1 VKRPRGIKP
10 INLLA
15 LLLFLAGTAWA
26 MTRSQRVV
34 REIQCA
40 YYTAIGPFLRSGS
53 ELETHAR
60 KFREDVR
67 DNQKLEVELATL
79 QSEVDRL
86 RLFERKTGQ
95 LEAENTKLREALGFR
110 ERAPFNALTARVVR
124 RQPSTWWQTVI
135 IDRGNDA
142 GIAPQMPVVTGNGLV
157 GKIDRPLGEMSTVIL
172 LTDEACQVSARVEGT
187 GETGILSGQRG
198 EPEADPLLRLKYLS
212 RNAPVKAGMKVFST
226 GRGGVFPANL
236 LLGTIVSFES
246 GSYEAEALVRPS
258 VDFAKLDTVFVVLR
272 PEKS

>member
-1 VKRPRGIKP
+1 VKRPGGIKP

-34 REIQCA
+34 REIQCT
-40 YYTAIGPFLRSGS
+40 YYAAIGPFLRSGS
-53 ELETHAR
+53 ELESYAR

-67 DNQKLEVELATL
+67 ANRDLEIELATL
-79 QSEVDRL
+79 QGEVDRL
-86 RLFERKTGQ
+86 RLFERKVGE
-95 LEAENTKLREALGFR
+95 LEAENSKLREALGFR
-110 ERAPFNALTARVVR
+110 DRAPFKVVTARVVR

-135 IDRGNDA
+135 IDRGEEA
-142 GIAPQMPVVTGNGLV
+142 AITPRMPVVAGNGLV
-157 GKIDRPLGEMSTVIL
+157 GKIDRPLREMSTVIL
-172 LTDEACQVSARVEGT
+172 LTDESCQVSARVEGT
-187 GETGILSGQRG
+187 GEVGILAGQRG

-212 RNAPVKAGMKVFST
+212 KNAPVKAGMKVFST